1 MSFLVARH
9 HLGVLSVALLPRHV
23 LFTQASCR
31 QRVILRIL
39 TSNCLRLPYFHGN
52 YSLLC
57 QKLAQEI
64 PLRSLRLVIDGA
76 WCGEGE
82 MKYWAQQLVQI
93 TGLRRLAVEMS
104 INLDTESIVR

>member
-9 HLGVLSVALLPRHV
+9 DLGVLSVALLPRHV

-31 QRVILRIL
+31 QQVIL
-39 TSNCLRLPYFHGN
+39 TSDCLRLPYFHGN

-82 MKYWAQQLVQI
+82 MKYWAQQLGQI